1 MNEPSDN
8 REDLGADWGQGK
20 ASGQEVAKIGVVGS
34 ATREKQHEKR
44 LDLTSN
50 PFFVGGAGGIRTPV
64 GLHPNGFQEIGRAH
78 V

>member
-44 LDLTSN
+44 LDPTSN
-50 PFFVGGAGGIRTPV
+50 PFFVGGAGGIRSRLPQGDENV
-64 GLHPNGFQEIGRAH
+64 DR
-78 V
+78 